1 MKVLII
7 GGSRNLGPSLVNKF
21 LQRGDSVA
29 VFNRGITPNT
39 LPREVEHLKGDRT
52 IPEQLRAA
60 VRGRDFD
67 VVVDTTLYKGDE
79 AKAAAEIFSGHVG
92 GYLFISTGQVYLVRE
107 GLKKPYKEQDY
118 AGRVIPESPRE
129 HRYDHDNWVYGADKR
144 AAEDAFSAAWESKG
158 FPYVSLRLPM
168 VHSERDHYH
177 RIEAYV
183 LRLRDGGPI
192 LVPEGEDPLVR
203 HVYGEDV
210 VASVEKAVITAKAN
224 GRAYNI
230 CQNEIV
236 PLREFLRMLAKMTD
250 TELRIQYVQR
260 ELLEQHELIPDC
272 SPFSGRW
279 MSMLDNQRSIDELGM
294 RYTPLPKYL
303 RRLVEHFGENLNA
316 DIPGY
321 KRRSLELEV
330 ANTPL

>member
-7 GGSRNLGPSLVNKF
+7 GGSRNLGPSLVTRF
-21 LQRGDSVA
+21 FEPGDSVA

-39 LPREVEHLKGDRT
+39 LPPEIEHLKGDRT
-52 IPEQLRAA
+52 IPEQLRSA

-67 VVVDTTLYKGDE
+67 AVVDTTLYNGDD
-79 AKAAAEIFSGHVG
+79 AKAAIEIFSGHVG
-92 GYLFISTGQVYLVRE
+92 QYIFISTGQVYLVRE

-118 AGRVIPESPRE
+118 AGPVIPEPPRE

-144 AAEDAFSAAWESKG
+144 AAEDAFAEAWESNR
-158 FPYVSLRLPM
+158 FPYTSLRLPM

-177 RIEAYV
+177 RIEGYL
-183 LRLRDGGPI
+183 LRLRNGGPI
-192 LVPEGEDPLVR
+192 LLPDGEDPLVR

-210 VASVEKAVITAKAN
+210 VASVEKALTNATAK

-236 PLREFLRMLAKMTD
+236 PLSKFLRILAKLAD
-250 TELRIQYVQR
+250 AELRIQYVRR
-260 ELLEQHELIPDC
+260 ELLERHELIPDC

-294 RYTPLPKYL
+294 RYTPLPEYL
-303 RRLVEHFGENLNA
+303 RRLVEHFNRKSSS
-316 DIPGY
+316 DVPGY
-321 KRRSLELEV
+321 KRRELELEI
-330 ANTPL
+330 ACKPS